1 MEAPHNLAEWALNLY
16 LELEK
21 PHPLSAMTLMQ
32 TSILIFQKS
41 KRRKSHQSPSNRE
54 QKRKNQRTKQKS
66 QPKIKRVTLRLSRK
80 TLMAQK
86 RKKSGSARA
95 QPIRLKTSI
104 SRQKKLLITTKAL
117 TRADLQDLLKRS
129 SAKKT

>member
-1 MEAPHNLAEWALNLY
+1 MEAHHNLAEWALNLY
-16 LELEK
+16 SELEK

-32 TSILIFQKS
+32 TSISIFQKS

-54 QKRKNQRTKQKS
+54 QRRKNQRTKPKS

-80 TLMAQK
+80 ILMAPK

-95 QPIRLKTSI
+95 QHIRLKTSI
-104 SRQKKLLITTKAL
+104 SHRRKLLITTKAL